1 MTAVSSSEAAV
12 EHEQRGI
19 ERERK
24 KTVVT
29 RYVQRTVSGRQG
41 YYDNM
46 TNQFIPA
53 ELFELARQKAVDA
66 GSLIVERQSRVFR
79 SLRYG
84 MTFEAATGPADSFLR
99 AHLHHKVPMVV
110 LYADIVGS
118 TNMSLTV
125 PVDTLSSIIQVFFQE
140 TSIAITEHGGYV
152 LKYAGDSVLAFFPL
166 IGTEA
171 ARAADEAVARG
182 VVACGREIVT
192 VIRQVINPILAEYYY
207 PELAVRIGVDAGQ
220 CAVVMYGRDKKA
232 SYVDILGPCISL
244 AAKMKSLARP
254 DSVIAGQAVHD
265 LLPPDLRA
273 RAMARLETDVEK
285 WNYVDDSTG
294 AVYRLYQLLQ

>member
-1 MTAVSSSEAAV
+1 MTLNSETV
-12 EHEQRGI
+12 ERSE
-19 ERERK
+19 
-24 KTVVT
+24 
-29 RYVQRTVSGRQG
+29 RYVQKTVSGRTG
-41 YYDNM
+41 FYDNL

-53 ELFELARQKAVDA
+53 EVFNLARQKARDA

-79 SLRYG
+79 SLRHG

-99 AHLHHKVPMVV
+99 AHLYHKVPMVM

-125 PVDTLSSIIQVFFQE
+125 PVDALSSIIQVFFQE

-171 ARAADEAVARG
+171 ARADDSATASEAL
-182 VVACGREIVT
+182 ACGREIVT
-192 VIRQVINPILAEYYY
+192 VIRQVINPILAESDY
-207 PELAVRIGVDAGQ
+207 PELAVRIGIDAGR
-220 CAVVMYGRDKKA
+220 CAVVMYGSDRKA

-254 DSVIAGQAVHD
+254 DSVIAGQAVRD
-265 LLPPDLRA
+265 QLPEGDREVLFPLN
-273 RAMARLETDVEK
+273 VEIDR

-294 AVYRLYQLLQ
+294 SVYRLYQLK

>member
-1 MTAVSSSEAAV
+1 MTLDPETVS
-12 EHEQRGI
+12 
-19 ERERK
+19 RK
-24 KTVVT
+24 EMA
-29 RYVQRTVSGRQG
+29 RYAQKTVSGRSG
-41 YYDNM
+41 VYDNM
-46 TNQFIPA
+46 TGQFIPA
-53 ELFELARQKAVDA
+53 EVFDLARQKARDA
-66 GSLIVERQSRVFR
+66 GSLLVERQSRVFR

-99 AHLHHKVPMVV
+99 AHLYHKVPMVV

-125 PVDTLSSIIQVFFQE
+125 PVDTLSAIIQVFFQE
-140 TSIAITEHGGYV
+140 TSITITEHGGYV

-166 IGTEA
+166 IGTDASKPE
-171 ARAADEAVARG
+171 DEAVAREAAG
-182 VVACGREIVT
+182 CGSEVVT
-192 VIRQVINPILAEYYY
+192 VIRQVINPILSEHDY

-220 CAVVMYGRDKKA
+220 CAVVMYGSDKKA

-254 DSVIAGQAVHD
+254 DSVIAGQSVCD
-265 LLPPDLRA
+265 LLADKDLAPLKVDIDR
-273 RAMARLETDVEK
+273 

-294 AVYRLYQLLQ
+294 AIYKLYQL

>member
-1 MTAVSSSEAAV
+1 MTLNPETV
-12 EHEQRGI
+12 
-19 ERERK
+19 ERK
-24 KTVVT
+24 E
-29 RYVQRTVSGRQG
+29 RYVEKTISGRSG
-41 YYDNM
+41 FYDSL

-53 ELFELARQKAVDA
+53 EVFDLARQKARDA
-66 GSLIVERQSRVFR
+66 CSLIVERQSRVFR

-84 MTFEAATGPADSFLR
+84 MTFEAATGAADSFLR
-99 AHLHHKVPMVV
+99 AHLYHKVPMVM

-118 TNMSLTV
+118 TNMSLIL

-166 IGTEA
+166 IGAEA
-171 ARAADEAVARG
+171 SRADDGATAAEAL
-182 VVACGREIVT
+182 ACGREIVT
-192 VIRQVINPILAEYYY
+192 VIQQVINPILGESDY

-220 CAVVMYGRDKKA
+220 CAVVMYGSDKKT
-232 SYVDILGPCISL
+232 SYVDIIGPCISL

-254 DSVIAGQAVHD
+254 DSVIAGQAVYD
-265 LLPPDLRA
+265 QLLEEDRLALLPLK
-273 RAMARLETDVEK
+273 VEIER

-294 AVYRLYQLLQ
+294 SVYGLYQAK

>member
-1 MTAVSSSEAAV
+1 MTLNPESV
-12 EHEQRGI
+12 ERRQ
-19 ERERK
+19 
-24 KTVVT
+24 VP
-29 RYVQRTVSGRQG
+29 RYVQKTVSGKKG
-41 YYDNM
+41 FYDSM

-53 ELFELARQKAVDA
+53 ELFALAEKKAVDA
-66 GSLIVERQSRVFR
+66 GSMIVEKQSRVFR

-99 AHLHHKVPMVV
+99 AHLYHKVPMVM

-125 PVDTLSSIIQVFFQE
+125 PVDTLSAIIQVFFQE

-166 IGTEA
+166 IGSEA
-171 ARAADEAVARG
+171 SRAEDRAVAAEAVA
-182 VVACGREIVT
+182 CGKEIVT
-192 VIRQVINPILAEYYY
+192 AIQQVINPILNEYYY
-207 PELAVRIGVDAGQ
+207 PELAVRVGVDAGQ
-220 CAVVMYGRDKKA
+220 CAVVLYGSDKKA

-265 LLPPDLRA
+265 LLAPEQESLLLSPLKVDIER
-273 RAMARLETDVEK
+273 

-294 AVYRLYQLLQ
+294 SVYRLYQVL

>member
-1 MTAVSSSEAAV
+1 MTVASSSEAV
-12 EHEQRGI
+12 
-19 ERERK
+19 EREQGRGGDK
-24 KTVVT
+24 VE
-29 RYVQRTVSGRQG
+29 RYVQKTISGRQG
-41 YYDNM
+41 YYDSM

-53 ELFELARQKAVDA
+53 EVFELARQKAVDA
-66 GSLIVERQSRVFR
+66 GRLIVERQSRVFR

-99 AHLHHKVPMVV
+99 AHLYHKVPMVV

-140 TSIAITEHGGYV
+140 TSISITEHGGYV

-171 ARAADEAVARG
+171 SREVDEAVAREAM
-182 VVACGREIVT
+182 ACGSEIVT
-192 VIRQVINPILAEYYY
+192 VIRQVINPILGEYYY
-207 PELAVRIGVDAGQ
+207 PELAVRIGIDAGQ
-220 CAVVMYGRDKKA
+220 CAVVMYGSDKKA

-244 AAKMKSLARP
+244 AAKMKSLAKP
-254 DSVIAGQAVHD
+254 DSVIVGQTVHD
-265 LLPPDLRA
+265 LLQQPKEEKSA
-273 RAMARLETDVEK
+273 EKKMARLETDVEK
-285 WNYVDDSTG
+285 WSYVDDSTG
-294 AVYRLYQLLQ
+294 AIYRLYQLLQ